1 MSVPGSITCCSSFT
15 YAVYQVPPIIIQVL
29 RFKDICAKYDLSSV
43 KFVYCGAA
51 PLGEETIRD
60 MKSLYPDWTIA
71 QAYGQSDH
79 HEVEGINA
87 KINRYDGNSHSSML
101 FK

>member
-1 MSVPGSITCCSSFT
+1 MSRMFT
-15 YAVYQVPPIIIQVL
+15 HAIYQVPPIIIQVL

-71 QAYGQSDH
+71 QAYGMSD
-79 HEVEGINA
+79 EDEDEYMNA
-87 KINRYDGNSHSSML
+87 NINRHDGNSHSSL
-101 FK
+101 FFK